1 MPSPPPRVRQALV
14 NLLTRVRAKRARRE
28 LTNAQVTRL
37 RNYNRAAKLYE
48 NAHQRYVKLN
58 TNLGY
63 QQERLRQLHPNL
75 FVVPPGQGGF
85 GVFGGGGGFGPFGA
99 VAHHVTRNRILALPT
114 GKNGVPRTINMRR
127 YLQLY
132 NQRQAANHNRNARH
146 ATLVNAS
153 GNLIRAYR
161 GPTAHVPNGHM
172 AVTQAARLANN
183 IRYTAG
189 RRMTNIL
196 STSMLD
202 PAFRVG
208 RTRFARN
215 MEAINRNLQRAN

>member
-14 NLLTRVRAKRARRE
+14 NLLTRVRARRARRE

-37 RNYNRAAKLYE
+37 RNYNRAARLYE

-75 FVVPPGQGGF
+75 FTGPQGGLGLF
-85 GVFGGGGGFGPFGA
+85 GAGGGFGPFGA
-99 VAHHVTRNRILALPT
+99 VAHYVTRNRILALPT
-114 GKNGVPRTINMRR
+114 GAHGTPRTFNMRK

-146 ATLVNAS
+146 DALVNAS
-153 GNLIRAYR
+153 GHLIRAYR
-161 GPTAHVPNGHM
+161 GPTAHVPNGHL
-172 AVTQAARLANN
+172 AITQAARLANN
-183 IRYTAG
+183 IRYTSG

-196 STSMLD
+196 ASAMLD

-215 MEAINRNLQRAN
+215 MAAIIRNLPRAN